1 MDVVG
6 TPAKDRRDLLSVED
20 FQKPER
26 TLPWCKVHQGIYKVL
41 KIHHGQ
47 GKFGQSSVLKLESEN
62 GETFFAWG
70 TPFMV
75 YSIEILK
82 RNLVFVARR
91 DGELLIEHL

>member
-1 MDVVG
+1 MDRGQKLDVVD
-6 TPAKDRRDLLSVED
+6 TPAKD
-20 FQKPER
+20 FQEPEI
-26 TLPWCKVHQGIYKVL
+26 TLPWCEIHQGIYKVL
-41 KIHHGQ
+41 KIQ

-62 GETFFAWG
+62 GETFFAWA

-82 RNLVFVARR
+82 RNLVFVTRI